1 MTGCAAQMLD
11 ALGDTSI
18 RLLSNNP
25 DKAAQL
31 TALGISVTEQVP
43 TGVYLSPAN
52 RAYLAAKR
60 DRTAHTLELSRA
72 DVGPVRPAPAGTVPA
87 TMRCSAALTIWF
99 PACGNGRRKRSSCAA
114 SRRQP

>member
-11 ALGDTSI
+11 ALGATSI

-25 DKAAQL
+25 DKAARL

-43 TGVYLSPAN
+43 TGVYLSP
-52 RAYLAAKR
+52 
-60 DRTAHTLELSRA
+60 
-72 DVGPVRPAPAGTVPA
+72 
-87 TMRCSAALTIWF
+87 AALTIWF